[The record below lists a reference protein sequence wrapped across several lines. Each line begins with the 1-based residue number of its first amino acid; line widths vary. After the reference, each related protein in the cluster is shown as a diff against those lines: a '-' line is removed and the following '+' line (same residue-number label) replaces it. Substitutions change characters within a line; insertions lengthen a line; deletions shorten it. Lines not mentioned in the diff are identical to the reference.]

1 MAEADITTTTDSD
14 RDTADWFDVNR
25 VLESIGYFGRFHWFQ
40 LAVLFVVGLSGGIGT
55 TSFSFTG
62 FVPKYRCLVPEVWA
76 EGMKFA
82 QN

>member
-1 MAEADITTTTDSD
+1 MAAATNNTTQSD
-14 RDTADWFDVNR
+14 DPTWFDVNR

-62 FVPKYRCLVPEVWA
+62 FVPKYRCLVPQVLHLQFMEPYTS
-76 EGMKFA
+76 
-82 QN
+82 